1 MGIRE
6 ECAMIQESSERQE
19 EILKDLVNQTNS
31 SSDAMELFMQGEH
44 FLRVWDMGNP
54 EGPEEVE
61 NVLRRNRRRL
71 GTGSKDRQK
80 EPERQ
85 QEMIL
90 EAVPDADVDM
100 TLQ

>member
-1 MGIRE
+1 
-6 ECAMIQESSERQE
+6 
-19 EILKDLVNQTNS
+19 
-31 SSDAMELFMQGEH
+31 MQGEH